1 MGRAQSD
8 TYSSLFNK
16 SDNVNLD
23 ETFDRKSVFV
33 HVLSYTCI
41 QIMYASFLK
50 ICRIFFK
57 LFRFKSDFKLF
68 RFTLS
73 NCWLDARCRP
83 AIQNMYFSLTGAH
96 ASSPKL
102 EEISLI
108 LKVELNK
115 CKIRVNFVK
124 TTTCKM

>member
-41 QIMYASFLK
+41 PIMYASFLK
-50 ICRIFFK
+50 ICRIF
-57 LFRFKSDFKLF
+57 FKLF

-102 EEISLI
+102 EEISRI